1 MSVFKKLFD
10 LLSPRE
16 KKHSF
21 LLFLMILIMAIFD
34 MIGVASILPFIGLLT
49 NPELLETNIILIK
62 MFEISKVFGVETNR
76 EFLFALGVLVF
87 VLLVFSLIFKALTYY
102 AQSRFVQMREYSIGK
117 RLIEGYL
124 HQPYS
129 WFLNRHSADIGKVL
143 LSEVGQMVSG
153 GLRPLIE
160 LIANFAVALAL
171 LILLILTDPK
181 LSLVVGFFIVGAYG
195 LIYKLT
201 RAYLQRIGK
210 ERLKSNENRFT
221 AVIESFG
228 AAKEV
233 KVGGLEQ
240 SYINRFSEPAHTFS
254 RHQVNAE
261 IVKQLPR
268 YALELIAFGG
278 MLLLILYLILQT
290 GTFINALPIIA
301 LYAYAGYR
309 LLPAIQLIYS
319 AVTQLRYLGPSLD
332 TLHKD
337 IKSLTPYDLKGDQKI
352 ISLKKKI
359 SLNSID
365 YNYPNSSRI
374 ALKNINLEIPV
385 NKTVAIVGATGSGKT
400 TLVDIILGLLEA
412 QKGTLAVDG
421 EVINKQNS
429 KGWLKSIGYVP
440 QSIYLSDDTI
450 ANNIAFG
457 INNENI
463 NQVDVE
469 KASKIA
475 NLHEFVIN
483 ELPEKYQTSIGERGV
498 RLSGGQRQR
507 IGIARA
513 LYHNPNILIL
523 DEATSALDNQT
534 EQAVMDA
541 VNNLGKKITIIL
553 IAHRLNTVKDCDII
567 FKLDK
572 GQLIGEGTF
581 KDLIENNKNYNHI

>member
-21 LLFLMILIMAIFD
+21 LLFLMILIMAILD

-319 AVTQLRYLGPSLD
+319 AVTQLRYLGPALD

-374 ALKNINLEIPV
+374 ALNNINLEIPV

-412 QKGTLAVDG
+412 QKGTLEVDG

-429 KGWLKSIGYVP
+429 KGWLKSIVYVP

-483 ELPEKYQTSIGERGV
+483 ELPEKYQTSIGERGF
-498 RLSGGQRQR
+498 RLSGGQIQR

-572 GQLIGEGTF
+572 GQLIGKGTF
-581 KDLIENNKNYNHI
+581 KDLIENNKNYNYI

>member
-1 MSVFKKLFD
+1 
-10 LLSPRE
+10 
-16 KKHSF
+16 
-21 LLFLMILIMAIFD
+21 
-34 MIGVASILPFIGLLT
+34 
-49 NPELLETNIILIK
+49 
-62 MFEISKVFGVETNR
+62 
-76 EFLFALGVLVF
+76 
-87 VLLVFSLIFKALTYY
+87 
-102 AQSRFVQMREYSIGK
+102 MREYSIGK

-319 AVTQLRYLGPSLD
+319 AVTQLRYLGPALD

-412 QKGTLAVDG
+412 QKGTLEVDG

-483 ELPEKYQTSIGERGV
+483 ELPEKYQTSIGERG
-498 RLSGGQRQR
+498 
-507 IGIARA
+507 
-513 LYHNPNILIL
+513 
-523 DEATSALDNQT
+523 
-534 EQAVMDA
+534 
-541 VNNLGKKITIIL
+541 
-553 IAHRLNTVKDCDII
+553 
-567 FKLDK
+567 
-572 GQLIGEGTF
+572 
-581 KDLIENNKNYNHI
+581 

>member
-1 MSVFKKLFD
+1 
-10 LLSPRE
+10 
-16 KKHSF
+16 
-21 LLFLMILIMAIFD
+21 MILIMAILD

-319 AVTQLRYLGPSLD
+319 AVTQLRYLGPALD

-352 ISLKKKI
+352 ISLKKNFIK
-359 SLNSID
+359 
-365 YNYPNSSRI
+365 
-374 ALKNINLEIPV
+374 
-385 NKTVAIVGATGSGKT
+385 
-400 TLVDIILGLLEA
+400 
-412 QKGTLAVDG
+412 
-421 EVINKQNS
+421 
-429 KGWLKSIGYVP
+429 
-440 QSIYLSDDTI
+440 
-450 ANNIAFG
+450 
-457 INNENI
+457 
-463 NQVDVE
+463 
-469 KASKIA
+469 
-475 NLHEFVIN
+475 
-483 ELPEKYQTSIGERGV
+483 
-498 RLSGGQRQR
+498 
-507 IGIARA
+507 
-513 LYHNPNILIL
+513 LY
-523 DEATSALDNQT
+523 
-534 EQAVMDA
+534 
-541 VNNLGKKITIIL
+541 
-553 IAHRLNTVKDCDII
+553 
-567 FKLDK
+567 
-572 GQLIGEGTF
+572 
-581 KDLIENNKNYNHI
+581 